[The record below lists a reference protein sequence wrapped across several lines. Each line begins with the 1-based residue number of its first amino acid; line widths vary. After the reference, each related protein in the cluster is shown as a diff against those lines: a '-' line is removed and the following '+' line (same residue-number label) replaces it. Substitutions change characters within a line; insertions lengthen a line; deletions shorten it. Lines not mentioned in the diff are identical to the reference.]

1 MVLGTKSALDKQH
14 IQTLFLISQTDIPTQ
29 KLKKIMYENFHVN
42 KQAMC
47 AIVWN
52 SQEKCEQGVGFCF
65 FLFHRTLKECYII
78 KWIIQ
83 CSVA

>member
-47 AIVWN
+47 GIVWN
-52 SQEKCEQGVGFCF
+52 SQEKCEQGVGFF
-65 FLFHRTLKECYII
+65 FFSTGPSKNVMLLNGLFSAL
-78 KWIIQ
+78 
-83 CSVA
+83 